1 MGLVDYSDSDSEIE
15 QPTPAVK
22 APQPSSRS
30 KPAFAKVVD
39 RSNPGKVKVSLPQIA
54 SQADTGGNEPPA
66 KRAKISGGGA
76 FGGFNSFL
84 PAPKR
89 PAQTTST
96 TLGGGGQSQKS
107 EPNARFSFKTGAAPA
122 FDRGESESKGGYG
135 AAQDASADAEE
146 SEFKEPMEEV
156 KLVGK
161 PLMFRPLSVSRKPVK
176 KKVASAAANVQLP
189 TPNPVTPQLA
199 QNAPRPKVSLFSM
212 STESDSFSSTA
223 TSSTP
228 NEYRP
233 MMYEGTQETDDNQNE
248 ESQEFQASYE
258 DFTPSASQNVLPA
271 VPTPPVSQSLDDI
284 AGDLNLSAA
293 DRRQLFGRQRG
304 GRGGQGQSAMKVIN
318 FNMDKEYLHNEEL
331 RAAGEQVALNPV
343 RAIAP
348 GKHSLKQLV
357 NAAVQQKDALE
368 ESFAKGKS
376 NRQEASSRYG
386 W

>member
-1 MGLVDYSDSDSEIE
+1 MGLVDYSDSDSEVE

-22 APQPSSRS
+22 ALPPLRS

-39 RSNPGKVKVSLPQIA
+39 RSNPGKIKVSLPQIGA
-54 SQADTGGNEPPA
+54 KEDSRGDEPPT
-66 KRAKISGGGA
+66 KRVKTSGGGA

-89 PAQTTST
+89 PAQTAST
-96 TLGGGGQSQKS
+96 TLGGGAQSKKS
-107 EPNARFSFKTGAAPA
+107 EPVTRFSFKTGSAPA
-122 FDRGESESKGGYG
+122 FDRGGGESEEGYDAG
-135 AAQDASADAEE
+135 QDTSADAEE
-146 SEFKEPMEEV
+146 GQFKGLVEEV

-161 PLMFRPLSVSRKPVK
+161 PLMFRPLSVSRKPAK
-176 KKVASAAANVQLP
+176 KKAASAAAKVPVPTQAPITQQPVQK
-189 TPNPVTPQLA
+189 
-199 QNAPRPKVSLFSM
+199 APRPKFSLFSM
-212 STESDSFSSTA
+212 SAESDSFSSIA
-223 TSSTP
+223 ISSTP
-228 NEYRP
+228 QEYQP
-233 MMYEGTQETDDNQNE
+233 MMSEGTQESDEDQNE
-248 ESQEFQASYE
+248 ESQNLQASYE
-258 DFTPSASQNVLPA
+258 DFTPNASQDALPA

-293 DRRQLFGRQRG
+293 ERRQLFGRQKG
-304 GRGGQGQSAMKVIN
+304 GRGGQGQSAMNVIN